1 MHELSIAQSIVEMV
15 EEVARREGAT
25 RVSSINL
32 RLGAMS
38 SVVEEALQFSFE
50 VVAAGTVAEGARLA
64 VEQVS
69 LVVFCPTCDAESTL
83 SSPVFTCPRCGHPAH
98 TLVSGKELEV
108 TSVELEGD

>member
-15 EEVARREGAT
+15 EEVAQREGAA

-38 SVVEEALQFSFE
+38 SVVEEALLFSFE
-50 VVAAGTVAEGARLA
+50 VVAAGTAAEGARLA
-64 VEQVS
+64 VEKVP

-83 SSPVFTCPRCGHPAH
+83 SAPVFTCPRCGQPTH
-98 TLVSGKELEV
+98 TVVSGKELEV
-108 TSVELEGD
+108 MSVELADD